1 MLLSQVKNVAKMS
14 GPIGLPGFNGSQG
27 PVGSPGPK
35 GAGDLS
41 LCEYKIGESGQIN
54 SGSSADNDISVTEPS
69 VSISCIGNVT
79 RYDVVNNV

>member
-14 GPIGLPGFNGSQG
+14 GPIGPPGFNGSQG

-41 LCEYKIGESGQIN
+41 LCEYKIEKSSAVN
-54 SGSSADNDISVTEPS
+54 SGSSVETDISFIEPS
-69 VSISCIGNVT
+69 VSI
-79 RYDVVNNV
+79 